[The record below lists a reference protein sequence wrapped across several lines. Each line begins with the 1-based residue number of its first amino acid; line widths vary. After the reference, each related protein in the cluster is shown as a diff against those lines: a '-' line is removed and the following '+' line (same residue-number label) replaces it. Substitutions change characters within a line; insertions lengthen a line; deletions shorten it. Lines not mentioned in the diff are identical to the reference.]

1 MNVREALRRTRL
13 VSIPGRGFP
22 VEETAGREIQ
32 SSTDGAPLRR
42 GGPFR
47 GRPAAGVF
55 AVGVASPAWIRKLR
69 ALGARLPAGRE
80 WIAVRVETDGAGF
93 LLASSPQFLFTGA
106 RHLLEDLTDEETS
119 RLKLRLVRLTFAVEK
134 STFDLVLNQYARI
147 IRPFDRE
154 RHIREYARL
163 GFSHVEVNGLA
174 VPFPIE
180 PGVPDEFYADF
191 YTYAPALDQFT
202 SSALNKGFYPKEYLD
217 ANLRRLKDNARLAIK
232 YGLTPGLLSFE
243 PRSMPEGF
251 FRKCPTLR
259 GPRVDHPFRSFQP
272 RYAMTL
278 VHPAA
283 RAHYAELIG
292 NLLREVPELEF
303 MSIWSNDSGSG
314 FEHTKSLYVG
324 RNGGPFLVREWKD
337 DEEIA
342 RSAAANVARF
352 YETLRDAASAVNPAF
367 RVITRLESF
376 YGERKHL
383 WPLLRDRLDVEAN
396 SLLTAGWENN
406 YPHPSYKDVQV
417 LGAAYHHTLSEKERG
432 PARELEA
439 RGSRALFY
447 HYFSAF
453 GNFEPLLGLPF
464 PWLVHD
470 KLRAAAALGAAGLAW
485 MGGIHPPDK
494 VPYAVNQ
501 DVFRAFQLDA
511 GLDIDEAVR
520 EIAIRYAGPRWAGRL
535 VRAWRLMENAYRRFM
550 PLPLYSGYGM
560 VWNRLLVRPLV
571 PDIEAIPEA
580 DRAYYEQ
587 VMVSPP
593 HNPNKVD
600 LSRDVLFE
608 LVPPAYARKAH
619 RRIDRSVWKP
629 MARAL
634 ALLSQARE
642 AARVAHD
649 ERAFR
654 VFEDQF
660 FRAAALK
667 CVFETQRNAAVWID
681 VVYACQAA
689 GGARTK
695 AALRVRLEDMI
706 GREIANSRDLI
717 ALWNEAPVEWMM
729 VSPLGETPF
738 IYGENFP
745 ELLEKKIA
753 LMRRHRKDEPRI
765 DPAYMFRLF

>member
-1 MNVREALRRTRL
+1 MTVREALRSIRVL
-13 VSIPGRGFP
+13 SIPEKGYP

-32 SSTDGAPLRR
+32 AVTDGALFRR
-42 GGPFR
+42 DSSRR

-55 AVGVASPAWIRKLR
+55 QVAVAGPAWARKLA
-69 ALGARLPAGRE
+69 ALGARIPAGRE
-80 WIAVRVETDGAGF
+80 WIAVRISADGSGF
-93 LLASSPQFLFTGA
+93 LLSSSSRFLFTGA
-106 RHLLEDLTDEETS
+106 RHLIEDLVDEDVA
-119 RLKLRLVRLTFAVEK
+119 RMKLHLVPLSFAVEK
-134 STFDLVLNQYARI
+134 STFDLVLTQYARI

-163 GFSHVEVNGLA
+163 GFSHIEVNGLA
-174 VPFPIE
+174 TPFPYE
-180 PGVPDEFYADF
+180 QGVPTEFYPDF

-217 ANLRRLKDNARLAIK
+217 ANLNRLKDNARLAVK
-232 YGLTPGLLSFE
+232 YGLTPGLLCFE
-243 PRSMPEGF
+243 PRSMPEAF
-251 FRKCPTLR
+251 FRKYPTLR
-259 GPRVDHPFRSFQP
+259 GPRIDHPFRSFQP
-272 RYAMTL
+272 RFSLTL

-283 RAHYAELIG
+283 RAHYAELMG
-292 NLLREVPELEF
+292 NLLKDVPALEF
-303 MSIWSNDSGSG
+303 MAIWSNDSGSG

-342 RSAAANVARF
+342 KSAAANVARF
-352 YETLRDAASAVNPAF
+352 YETLRDAASAVNPDF

-376 YGERKHL
+376 YGERKQL
-383 WPLLRDRLDVEAN
+383 WPLLRNRIDVEVN
-396 SLLTAGWENN
+396 SLLTTGWENN
-406 YPHPSYKDVQV
+406 YPHPAYGDVQV
-417 LGAAYHHTLSEKERG
+417 LGAAYHNALAERERA

-453 GNFEPLLGLPF
+453 GNFEPLFGLPF
-464 PWLVHD
+464 PWLTHD
-470 KLRAAAALGAAGLAW
+470 KLKAAAKLDAAGLAW

-494 VPYAVNQ
+494 APYSVNQ
-501 DVFRAFQLDA
+501 DVFRAFQLNA
-511 GLDIDEAVR
+511 GLDIDAAVR
-520 EIAIRYAGPRWAGRL
+520 DIAGRYAGKRWAVRL
-535 VRAWRLMENAYRRFM
+535 VRAWRLLETAYRRFM

-560 VWNRLLVRPLV
+560 VWNRLLVRPFV

-580 DRAYYEQ
+580 EREYYEQ

-593 HNPNKVD
+593 HNPNRVD
-600 LSRDVLFE
+600 LSKDVLFE

-629 MARAL
+629 LGRAL
-634 ALLSQARE
+634 ALLAKAKDDARGQ
-642 AARVAHD
+642 RDV
-649 ERAFR
+649 RAFE
-654 VFEDQF
+654 VFQDQF

-681 VVYACQAA
+681 AVHAYKSSKKAK
-689 GGARTK
+689 AR
-695 AALRVRLEDMI
+695 ARFRALIDDMI
-706 GREIANSRDLI
+706 VREIANCRDLI
-717 ALWNEAPVEWMM
+717 ALWREAPTEWMM
-729 VSPLGETPF
+729 VSDLGETPF

-745 ELLEKKIA
+745 DLLEKKIA

-765 DPAYMFRLF
+765 DDDFMFKI

>member
-1 MNVREALRRTRL
+1 MKVREALRRTRF
-13 VSIPGRGFP
+13 VSIPEKGLP

-32 SSTDGAPLRR
+32 SATEGARLRR
-42 GGPFR
+42 AGARR

-55 AVGVASPAWIRKLR
+55 AVGVAGPAWARKLR
-69 ALGARLPAGRE
+69 AQGARLPAGRE
-80 WIAVRVETDGAGF
+80 WIAIRVEADGAGF
-93 LLASSPQFLFTGA
+93 LLASSPRFLFTGA
-106 RHLLEDLTDEETS
+106 RHLLEELAGEEIS
-119 RLKLRLVRLTFAVEK
+119 RLKLRLVPLSFAVEK
-134 STFDLVLNQYARI
+134 STFDLVLTQYARI

-154 RHIREYARL
+154 RYIREYARL

-174 VPFPIE
+174 VPFPVE
-180 PGVPDEFYADF
+180 PGVPDEFYPDF

-202 SSALNKGFYPKEYLD
+202 ASALNGGFYPKEYLD
-217 ANLRRLKDNARLAIK
+217 ANLRRLKDNARLALK
-232 YGLTPGLLSFE
+232 YGLTPGLLCFE

-251 FRKCPTLR
+251 FRKFPTLR

-272 RYAMTL
+272 RYALTL

-292 NLLREVPELEF
+292 NLLKEVPELEY
-303 MSIWSNDSGSG
+303 MAVWSNDSGSG

-342 RSAAANVARF
+342 RAAAANVARF
-352 YETLRDAASAVNPAF
+352 YETLRDAASAINPAF

-383 WPLLRDRLDVEAN
+383 WPLLRDRLDVEVN
-396 SLLTAGWENN
+396 SLRTAGWENN

-417 LGAAYHHTLSEKERG
+417 LGAAYHHTLSERERG

-464 PWLVHD
+464 PWLAYE
-470 KLRAAAALGAAGLAW
+470 KLKTAAALGVAGLAW

-501 DVFRAFQLDA
+501 DIFRAFQLDA
-511 GLDIDEAVR
+511 GLDIEDAVR
-520 EIAIRYAGPRWAGRL
+520 ETAARYAGARWAGRL
-535 VRAWRLMENAYRRFM
+535 VRAWRLVEKAYRRFM
-550 PLPLYSGYGM
+550 PLPLYSGYGL

-580 DRAYYEQ
+580 ERAYYEQ

-600 LSRDVLFE
+600 LAKDVLFE

-629 MARAL
+629 LAQAL
-634 ALLSQARE
+634 ALLAQARE
-642 AARVAHD
+642 AARARRD

-681 VVYACQAA
+681 AVHAYPAA
-689 GGARTK
+689 RNARAK
-695 AALRVRLEDMI
+695 AALRARLDDMV

-753 LMRRHRKDEPRI
+753 LMSRHRTDEPRI
-765 DPAYMFRLF
+765 DPDFMFRLK